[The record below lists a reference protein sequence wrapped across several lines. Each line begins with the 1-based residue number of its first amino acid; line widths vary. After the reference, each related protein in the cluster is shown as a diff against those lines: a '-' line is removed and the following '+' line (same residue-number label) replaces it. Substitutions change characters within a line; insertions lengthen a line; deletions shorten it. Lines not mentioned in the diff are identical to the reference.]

1 MKSYQAI
8 AQIVQMIATQTV
20 LMMTRELLRLEE
32 EQSTQKQRKVQAAVR
47 TRNQTQTIKEH
58 FTKKDIKKELEQSSF
73 FKG

>member
-32 EQSTQKQRKVQAAVR
+32 EQSIQRQRKVQAAVQ

>member
-1 MKSYQAI
+1 ME
-8 AQIVQMIATQTV
+8 AQVIQKIATQTAA
-20 LMMTRELLRLEE
+20 MMIRELLKLEE
-32 EQSTQKQRKVQAAVR
+32 EQSTQKQRKVQAAVQ